1 MAVNGVAGT
10 NAAGQSSS
18 SSTVKN
24 KSAEL
29 GKDAFLKL
37 LVAQLRYQDPMNP
50 MKDQDFIGQMA
61 SFSSLEQMQNMNLSL
76 ATSQASSMIG
86 KQIIWSDSK
95 TGKTYTGAVESVTV
109 KDGTPYLMVGDQ
121 AVELSKVSAITDQ
134 DTASLELEELRK
146 MMATTQASGMI
157 GKEVTWTDATT
168 KKEMTGKV
176 DSVTVKDGTPY
187 LMVGDQKV
195 PLSSVSSVK

>member
-1 MAVNGVAGT
+1 MAVNGVAGA
-10 NAAGQSSS
+10 NGASQNGSSS
-18 SSTVKN
+18 AVKN

-50 MKDQDFIGQMA
+50 MKDQEFIGQMA

-109 KDGTPYLMVGDQ
+109 KDGTPYLMVGDH

-134 DTASLELEELRK
+134 DTASMELEELRR

-195 PLSSVSSVK
+195 TLASVSSVK

>member
-1 MAVNGVAGT
+1 MAVNGVAGANT
-10 NAAGQSSS
+10 AGQSSS
-18 SSTVKN
+18 SSAVKN

-50 MKDQDFIGQMA
+50 MKDQEFIGQMA

-95 TGKTYTGAVESVTV
+95 TGKTYTGVVESVTV
-109 KDGTPYLMVGDQ
+109 KDGTPYLMVGDK
-121 AVELSKVSAITDQ
+121 SI
-134 DTASLELEELRK
+134 SL
-146 MMATTQASGMI
+146 
-157 GKEVTWTDATT
+157 DF
-168 KKEMTGKV
+168 
-176 DSVTVKDGTPY
+176 
-187 LMVGDQKV
+187 
-195 PLSSVSSVK
+195 VSSVK